1 MAQWP
6 CLWQLNKHSSVV
18 AVAVVAAAVSD
29 VAVALVVGGVV
40 AVAAVA
46 VGAAAVGVGLVTRT
60 VLAPDVAAAAALAVS
75 HPHLGSSSN
84 WAARLTGTE
93 RCTKNDVCS
102 IFEV

>member
-40 AVAAVA
+40 AVA